1 MTMKK
6 ILFFLACALML
17 ASCENYFIDQNL
29 GGNDWIPT
37 DVRTVSYTL
46 TDADYT
52 TIVKNEDNINIALGL
67 LEKDSAAYDKLLL
80 VDSLKYFENDSVA
93 AYYLPA
99 FIANKFAY
107 LDEGSTVKVAFQINN
122 PAPEYMALLDTIHTF
137 NIADEA
143 YTNVWGTNVDVPFLT
158 PATEGK
164 LLDMVKK
171 SYTGTL
177 ADGVYA
183 IQYDYS
189 DAEPVFATADEAIT
203 LSHEDYVA
211 LTKYVAD
218 NKNVKYFESKKQGPV
233 TTVNYDVDYYWG
245 SNSKQNYINS
255 DYATWRKKY
264 DPEKLY
270 SKLSNDELKALHA
283 ERLVEGFTQVI
294 LPAYFSNPRM
304 GVYTISFLMGKD
316 QSNLK
321 REYITLMYASE
332 YKLTFCSFTDE
343 ETVVTPGI
351 DTISVGSRAALFNVS
366 NGQIEFFNADGATA
380 LVLTPADYQLLGV
393 DNLDRPERMLPKL
406 LKNKF
411 PFASFGTTYLV
422 VYRKA
427 DGSLEA
433 GRYTYNGTDWNVIK
447 ESKQKISSFTNVAS
461 NWEVAPAVYLLE
473 SFANSS
479 QGDFTLQNVLL
490 TGGLSYVWIPTAS
503 YGMKASAFVNQNN
516 PSEAWLISPIV
527 DLTEAEKPV
536 LSFDQASKFG
546 DLLNECFVMVSVDY
560 EDDVTNCDWVHI
572 PYNQDEDGKYII
584 PDGSNWT
591 FMATGDLDLSA
602 FAGQRVTIG
611 FKYTSTA
618 TSATTWE
625 VKNLVVKE
633 NK

>member
-1 MTMKK
+1 MKK
-6 ILFFLACALML
+6 ILFFLASTLML
-17 ASCENYFIDQNL
+17 ASCENYFIDKNL
-29 GGNDWIPT
+29 GGDEWTPT
-37 DVRTVSYTL
+37 DVRTINYTL

-52 TIVKNEDNINIALGL
+52 AIVDNSTNQAIALE
-67 LEKDSAAYDKLLL
+67 LEKDSAAYKKLML
-80 VDSLKYFENDSVA
+80 VDSLKYFESDSVA

-99 FIANKFAY
+99 FIANKFSY
-107 LDEGSTVKVAFQINN
+107 LDAGSTVKLAFQMYN

-143 YTNVWGTNVDVPFLT
+143 YTNVWGTNVDIPYLT
-158 PATEGK
+158 PATESK

-189 DAEPVFATADEAIT
+189 DAEPAFATVDEKIT

-211 LTKYVAD
+211 LAKYVSD
-218 NKNVKYFESKKQGPV
+218 NKNSKYFESKDKKHEIDF
-233 TTVNYDVDYYWG
+233 YLG

-255 DYATWRKKY
+255 NYATWRKKY

-270 SKLSNDELKALHA
+270 SKLSDDELKALHA
-283 ERLVEGFTQVI
+283 ERLVEGFTKVV
-294 LPAYFSNPRM
+294 LPTYFPNPRM
-304 GVYTISFLMGKD
+304 GVYTISFLMGED
-316 QSNLK
+316 QSNVR
-321 REYITLMYASE
+321 REYLTLMYASE
-332 YKLTFCSFTDE
+332 YNLTFCSFIDE
-343 ETVVTPGI
+343 ETVIVPGI
-351 DTISVGSRAALFNVS
+351 DTTSVGSRAELFQVS
-366 NGQIEFFNADGATA
+366 NGQIDFFNADGATA

-393 DNLDRPERMLPKL
+393 AHLDRPERMLPKL

-422 VYRKA
+422 VYRVA
-427 DGSLEA
+427 DGTMKA
-433 GRYTYNGTDWNVIK
+433 GRYTYNGTEWNVIK
-447 ESKQKISSFTNVAS
+447 DSKQKISSFTNVDS
-461 NWEVAPAVYLLE
+461 KWEVAPAVYLLE
-473 SFANSS
+473 SFANQS
-479 QGDFTLQNVLL
+479 QGDFTTQNVLL
-490 TGGLSYVWIPTAS
+490 TGGLSYVWIATAS

-516 PSEAWLISPIV
+516 PSEAWLVSPVV

-560 EDDVTNCDWVHI
+560 DGDVTECEWVHI
-572 PYNQDEDGKYII
+572 PFNQDEEGKYII

-591 FMATGDLDLSA
+591 FMSTGNLDLSA

-625 VKNLVVKE
+625 IKNLVVKE

>member
-1 MTMKK
+1 MKK
-6 ILFFLACALML
+6 ILFFLASTLML
-17 ASCENYFIDQNL
+17 ASCENYFIDKNL
-29 GGNDWIPT
+29 GGDEWTPT
-37 DVRTVSYTL
+37 DVRTINYTL

-52 TIVKNEDNINIALGL
+52 AIVDNSTNQAIALE
-67 LEKDSAAYDKLLL
+67 LEKDSAAYKKLML
-80 VDSLKYFENDSVA
+80 VDSLKYFESDSVA

-99 FIANKFAY
+99 FIANKFSY
-107 LDEGSTVKVAFQINN
+107 LDAGSTVKLAFQMYN

-143 YTNVWGTNVDVPFLT
+143 YANVWGTNVEVPYLT

-164 LLDMVKK
+164 LLDLVKK

-189 DAEPVFATADEAIT
+189 DAEPAFATADEKIT

-233 TTVNYDVDYYWG
+233 TTVNYDVDYYLG

-255 DYATWRKKY
+255 NYATWRKKY

-270 SKLSNDELKALHA
+270 SKLSDDELKALHA
-283 ERLVEGFTQVI
+283 ERLVEGFTKVV
-294 LPAYFSNPRM
+294 LPTYFPNPRM
-304 GVYTISFLMGKD
+304 GVYTISFLMGED
-316 QSNLK
+316 QSNVR
-321 REYITLMYASE
+321 REYLTLMYASE
-332 YKLTFCSFTDE
+332 YNLTFCSFIDE
-343 ETVVTPGI
+343 ETVVVPGM
-351 DTISVGSRAALFNVS
+351 DTTSVGSRAELFQVS
-366 NGQIEFFNADGATA
+366 NGQIDFFNADGATA

-393 DNLDRPERMLPKL
+393 AHLDRPERMLPKL
-406 LKNKF
+406 LKSKF

-422 VYRKA
+422 VYRVA
-427 DGSLEA
+427 DGTMKA

-447 ESKQKISSFTNVAS
+447 DSKQKISSFTNVDS
-461 NWEVAPAVYLLE
+461 KWEVAPAVYLLE
-473 SFANSS
+473 SFANQS
-479 QGDFTLQNVLL
+479 QGDFTTQNVLL
-490 TGGLSYVWIPTAS
+490 TGGLSYVWIATAS

-572 PYNQDEDGKYII
+572 PFNQDADGKYII

-591 FMATGDLDLSA
+591 FMSTGNLDLSA

-625 VKNLVVKE
+625 IKNLVVKE

>member
-294 LPAYFSNPRM
+294 LPAYFSNPRR

-572 PYNQDEDGKYII
+572 PYNQDADGKYII

>member
-1 MTMKK
+1 
-6 ILFFLACALML
+6 
-17 ASCENYFIDQNL
+17 
-29 GGNDWIPT
+29 
-37 DVRTVSYTL
+37 
-46 TDADYT
+46 
-52 TIVKNEDNINIALGL
+52 
-67 LEKDSAAYDKLLL
+67 
-80 VDSLKYFENDSVA
+80 
-93 AYYLPA
+93 
-99 FIANKFAY
+99 
-107 LDEGSTVKVAFQINN
+107 
-122 PAPEYMALLDTIHTF
+122 MALLDTIHTF

-143 YTNVWGTNVDVPFLT
+143 YTNVWGTNVEVPYLT
-158 PATEGK
+158 PATESK

-189 DAEPVFATADEAIT
+189 DAEPAFATADEKIT

-211 LTKYVAD
+211 LAKYVSD
-218 NKNVKYFESKKQGPV
+218 NKHSKYFENKDKKHE
-233 TTVNYDVDYYWG
+233 VDFYLG

-255 DYATWRKKY
+255 NYATWRKKF

-270 SKLSNDELKALHA
+270 SKLSDDELKALHA
-283 ERLVEGFTQVI
+283 ERLVEGFTKVV
-294 LPAYFSNPRM
+294 LPTYFPNPRM
-304 GVYTISFLMGKD
+304 GVYTISFLMGED
-316 QSNLK
+316 QSNVR
-321 REYITLMYASE
+321 REYLTLMYASE
-332 YKLTFCSFTDE
+332 YNLTFCSFIDE
-343 ETVVTPGI
+343 ETVIVPGI
-351 DTISVGSRAALFNVS
+351 DTTSVGSRAELFQVS
-366 NGQIEFFNADGATA
+366 NGQIDFFNADGATA

-393 DNLDRPERMLPKL
+393 AHLDRPERMLPKL

-422 VYRKA
+422 VYRVA
-427 DGSLEA
+427 DGTMKA

-447 ESKQKISSFTNVAS
+447 DSKQKISSFTNVDS
-461 NWEVAPAVYLLE
+461 KWEVAPAVYLME
-473 SFANSS
+473 SFANQS

-516 PSEAWLISPIV
+516 PSEAWLISPVV

-572 PYNQDEDGKYII
+572 PFNQDADGKYII

-591 FMATGDLDLSA
+591 FMSTGNLDLSA

-625 VKNLVVKE
+625 IKNLVVKE

>member
-1 MTMKK
+1 MKK

-189 DAEPVFATADEAIT
+189 DVEPVFATADEAIT

-321 REYITLMYASE
+321 REYITMMYASE

-572 PYNQDEDGKYII
+572 PFNQDADGKYII

>member
-1 MTMKK
+1 MAIVSRAGAACGICDTKTK
-6 ILFFLACALML
+6 DAILAILDKFRLPT
-17 ASCENYFIDQNL
+17 SC
-29 GGNDWIPT
+29 
-37 DVRTVSYTL
+37 
-46 TDADYT
+46 
-52 TIVKNEDNINIALGL
+52 
-67 LEKDSAAYDKLLL
+67 
-80 VDSLKYFENDSVA
+80 
-93 AYYLPA
+93 
-99 FIANKFAY
+99 
-107 LDEGSTVKVAFQINN
+107 
-122 PAPEYMALLDTIHTF
+122 
-137 NIADEA
+137 
-143 YTNVWGTNVDVPFLT
+143 
-158 PATEGK
+158 
-164 LLDMVKK
+164 
-171 SYTGTL
+171 
-177 ADGVYA
+177 
-183 IQYDYS
+183 DYS

-572 PYNQDEDGKYII
+572 PYNQDADGKYII

>member
-1 MTMKK
+1 MKK
-6 ILFFLACALML
+6 ILFFLACTLML

-572 PYNQDEDGKYII
+572 PYNQDADGKYII

>member
-1 MTMKK
+1 MKK

-189 DAEPVFATADEAIT
+189 DVEPVFATADEAIT

-572 PYNQDEDGKYII
+572 PFNQDADGKYII

>member
-1 MTMKK
+1 MKK
-6 ILFFLACALML
+6 ILFFLASTLML
-17 ASCENYFIDQNL
+17 ASCENYFIDKNL
-29 GGNDWIPT
+29 GGDEWTPT
-37 DVRTVSYTL
+37 DVRTINYTL

-52 TIVKNEDNINIALGL
+52 AIVDNSTNQAIALE
-67 LEKDSAAYDKLLL
+67 LEKDSAAYKKLML
-80 VDSLKYFENDSVA
+80 VDSLKYFESDSVA

-99 FIANKFAY
+99 FIANKFSY
-107 LDEGSTVKVAFQINN
+107 LDAGSTVKLAFQMYN

-143 YTNVWGTNVDVPFLT
+143 YANVWGTNVEVPYLT

-164 LLDMVKK
+164 LLDLVKK

-189 DAEPVFATADEAIT
+189 DAEPAFATADEKIT

-211 LTKYVAD
+211 LAKYVSD
-218 NKNVKYFESKKQGPV
+218 NKHSKYFESKDKKHEIDF
-233 TTVNYDVDYYWG
+233 YLG

-255 DYATWRKKY
+255 NYATWRKKF

-270 SKLSNDELKALHA
+270 SALSDEQMAELHA
-283 ERLVEGFTQVI
+283 ERLVEGFTKVV
-294 LPAYFSNPRM
+294 LPTYFPNPRM
-304 GVYTISFLMGKD
+304 GVYTISFLMGED
-316 QSNLK
+316 QSNVR
-321 REYITLMYASE
+321 REYLTLMYASE
-332 YKLTFCSFTDE
+332 YNLTFCSFIDE
-343 ETVVTPGI
+343 ETVIVPGI
-351 DTISVGSRAALFNVS
+351 DTTSVGSRAELFQVS
-366 NGQIEFFNADGATA
+366 NGQIDFFNADGATA

-393 DNLDRPERMLPKL
+393 AHLDRPERMLPKF

-422 VYRKA
+422 VYRVA
-427 DGSLEA
+427 DGSLKA

-447 ESKQKISSFTNVAS
+447 DSKQKISSFTNVDS
-461 NWEVAPAVYLLE
+461 KWEVAPAVYLLE
-473 SFANSS
+473 SFANQS
-479 QGDFTLQNVLL
+479 QGDFTTQNVLL
-490 TGGLSYVWIPTAS
+490 TGGLSYVWIATAS

-516 PSEAWLISPIV
+516 PSEAWLISPVV

-560 EDDVTNCDWVHI
+560 EGDVTECEWVHI
-572 PYNQDEDGKYII
+572 PFNQDEEGKYII

-591 FMATGDLDLSA
+591 FMSTGNLDLSA

-625 VKNLVVKE
+625 IKNLVVKE

>member
-1 MTMKK
+1 MKK
-6 ILFFLACALML
+6 ILFFLASTLML
-17 ASCENYFIDQNL
+17 ASCENYFIDKNL
-29 GGNDWIPT
+29 GGDEWTPT
-37 DVRTVSYTL
+37 DVRTINYTL

-52 TIVKNEDNINIALGL
+52 AIVDNSTNQAIALE
-67 LEKDSAAYDKLLL
+67 LEKDSAAYKKLML
-80 VDSLKYFENDSVA
+80 VDSLKYFESDSVA

-99 FIANKFAY
+99 FIANKFSY
-107 LDEGSTVKVAFQINN
+107 LDAGSTVKLAFQMYN

-143 YTNVWGTNVDVPFLT
+143 YTNVWGTNVEVPYLT
-158 PATEGK
+158 PATESK

-189 DAEPVFATADEAIT
+189 DAEPAFATADEKIT

-211 LTKYVAD
+211 LAKYVSD
-218 NKNVKYFESKKQGPV
+218 NKNSKYFENKDKKHEIDF
-233 TTVNYDVDYYWG
+233 YLG

-255 DYATWRKKY
+255 NYATWRKKF

-270 SKLSNDELKALHA
+270 SALSDEQMAELHA
-283 ERLVEGFTQVI
+283 ERLVEGFTKVV
-294 LPAYFSNPRM
+294 LPTYFPNPRM
-304 GVYTISFLMGKD
+304 GVYTISFLMGED
-316 QSNLK
+316 QSNVR
-321 REYITLMYASE
+321 REYLTLMYASE
-332 YKLTFCSFTDE
+332 YNLTFCSFIDE
-343 ETVVTPGI
+343 ETVIVPGI
-351 DTISVGSRAALFNVS
+351 DTTSVGSRAELFQVS
-366 NGQIEFFNADGATA
+366 NGQIDFFNADGATA

-393 DNLDRPERMLPKL
+393 AHLDRPERMLPKL

-422 VYRKA
+422 VYRVA
-427 DGSLEA
+427 DGTMKA

-447 ESKQKISSFTNVAS
+447 DSKQKISSFTNVDS
-461 NWEVAPAVYLLE
+461 KWEVAPAVYLLE
-473 SFANSS
+473 SFANQS
-479 QGDFTLQNVLL
+479 QGDFTTQNVLL
-490 TGGLSYVWIPTAS
+490 TGGLSYVWIATAS

-516 PSEAWLISPIV
+516 PSEAWLVSPVV

-560 EDDVTNCDWVHI
+560 DGDVTECEWVHI
-572 PYNQDEDGKYII
+572 PFNQDEEGKYII

-591 FMATGDLDLSA
+591 FMSTGNLDLSA

-625 VKNLVVKE
+625 IKNLVVKE

>member
-6 ILFFLACALML
+6 ILYFLVCTLLL

-29 GGNDWIPT
+29 GGDEWTPT

-46 TDADYT
+46 IDADYT
-52 TIVKNEDNINIALGL
+52 AITKDAANIHIALG
-67 LEKDSAAYDKLLL
+67 LEKDSAAYYKLQL

-107 LDEGSTVKVAFQINN
+107 LDAGSTVKVAFQIHN

-143 YTNVWGTNVDVPFLT
+143 YANVWGTNVEVPYLT

-164 LLDMVKK
+164 LLDLVKK

-189 DAEPVFATADEAIT
+189 DAEPAFATADEKIT

-211 LTKYVAD
+211 LAKYVSD
-218 NKNVKYFESKKQGPV
+218 NKHSKYFENKDKKHEIDF
-233 TTVNYDVDYYWG
+233 YLG

-255 DYATWRKKY
+255 NYATWRKKY

-270 SKLSNDELKALHA
+270 SKLSDDELKALHA
-283 ERLVEGFTQVI
+283 ERLVEGFTKVV
-294 LPAYFSNPRM
+294 LPTYFPNPRM
-304 GVYTISFLMGKD
+304 GVYTISFLMGED
-316 QSNLK
+316 QSNVR
-321 REYITLMYASE
+321 REYLTLMYASE
-332 YKLTFCSFTDE
+332 YNLTFCSFIDE
-343 ETVVTPGI
+343 ETVVVPGI
-351 DTISVGSRAALFNVS
+351 DTTSVGSRAELFQVS
-366 NGQIEFFNADGATA
+366 NGQIDFFNADGATA

-393 DNLDRPERMLPKL
+393 AHLDRPERMLPKL

-422 VYRKA
+422 VYRVA
-427 DGSLEA
+427 DGTMKA

-447 ESKQKISSFTNVAS
+447 DSKQKISSFTNVDS
-461 NWEVAPAVYLLE
+461 KWEVAPAVYLME
-473 SFANSS
+473 SFANQS

-490 TGGLSYVWIPTAS
+490 TGGLSYVWIPTAN

-516 PSEAWLISPIV
+516 PSEAWLISPVV

-572 PYNQDEDGKYII
+572 PFNQDADGKYII

-591 FMATGDLDLSA
+591 FMSTGNLDLSA

-625 VKNLVVKE
+625 IKNLVVKE

>member
-1 MTMKK
+1 MKK
-6 ILFFLACALML
+6 ILFFLASTLML
-17 ASCENYFIDQNL
+17 ASCENYFIDKNL
-29 GGNDWIPT
+29 GGDEWTPT
-37 DVRTVSYTL
+37 DVRTINYTL

-52 TIVKNEDNINIALGL
+52 AIVDNSTNQAIALE
-67 LEKDSAAYDKLLL
+67 LEKDSAAYKKLML
-80 VDSLKYFENDSVA
+80 VDSLKYFESDSVA

-99 FIANKFAY
+99 FIANKFSY
-107 LDEGSTVKVAFQINN
+107 LDAGSTVKLAFQMYN

-143 YTNVWGTNVDVPFLT
+143 YTNVWGTNVEVPYLT
-158 PATEGK
+158 PATESK

-189 DAEPVFATADEAIT
+189 DTEPAFATADEKIT

-211 LTKYVAD
+211 LAKYVSD
-218 NKNVKYFESKKQGPV
+218 NKNSKYFENKDKKHEIDF
-233 TTVNYDVDYYWG
+233 YLG

-255 DYATWRKKY
+255 NYATWRKKF

-270 SKLSNDELKALHA
+270 SALSDEQMAELHA
-283 ERLVEGFTQVI
+283 ERLVEGFTKVV
-294 LPAYFSNPRM
+294 LPTYFPNPRM
-304 GVYTISFLMGKD
+304 GVYTISFLMGED
-316 QSNLK
+316 QSNVR
-321 REYITLMYASE
+321 REYLTLMYASE
-332 YKLTFCSFTDE
+332 YNLTFCSFIDE
-343 ETVVTPGI
+343 ETVIVPGM
-351 DTISVGSRAALFNVS
+351 DTTSVGSRAELFQVS
-366 NGQIEFFNADGATA
+366 NGQIDFFNADGATA

-393 DNLDRPERMLPKL
+393 AHLDRPERMLPKL

-422 VYRKA
+422 VYRVA
-427 DGSLEA
+427 DGSLKA

-447 ESKQKISSFTNVAS
+447 DSKQKISSFTNVDS
-461 NWEVAPAVYLLE
+461 KWEVAPAVYLME
-473 SFANSS
+473 SFANQS
-479 QGDFTLQNVLL
+479 QGDFTTQNVLL
-490 TGGLSYVWIPTAS
+490 TGGLSYVWIATAS

-560 EDDVTNCDWVHI
+560 EDDVTECDWVHI
-572 PYNQDEDGKYII
+572 PFNQDADGKYII

-591 FMATGDLDLSA
+591 FMATGNLDLSA

-625 VKNLVVKE
+625 IKNLVVKE

>member
-1 MTMKK
+1 MKK
-6 ILFFLACALML
+6 ILFFLASTLML
-17 ASCENYFIDQNL
+17 ASCENYFIDKNL
-29 GGNDWIPT
+29 GGDEWTPT
-37 DVRTVSYTL
+37 DVRTINYTL

-52 TIVKNEDNINIALGL
+52 TIVDNSTNQAIALE
-67 LEKDSAAYDKLLL
+67 LEKDSAAYKKLML
-80 VDSLKYFENDSVA
+80 VDSLKYFESDSVA

-99 FIANKFAY
+99 FIANKFSY
-107 LDEGSTVKVAFQINN
+107 LDAGSTVKLAFQMYN

-143 YTNVWGTNVDVPFLT
+143 YANVWGTNVEVPYLT
-158 PATEGK
+158 PATESK

-189 DAEPVFATADEAIT
+189 DAEPAFATADEKIT

-233 TTVNYDVDYYWG
+233 TTVNYDVDYYLG

-255 DYATWRKKY
+255 NYATWRKKF

-270 SKLSNDELKALHA
+270 SKLSDDELKALHA
-283 ERLVEGFTQVI
+283 ERLVEGFTKVV
-294 LPAYFSNPRM
+294 LPTYFPNPRM
-304 GVYTISFLMGKD
+304 GVYTISFLMGED
-316 QSNLK
+316 QSNVR
-321 REYITLMYASE
+321 REYLTLMYASE
-332 YKLTFCSFTDE
+332 YNLTFCSFIDE
-343 ETVVTPGI
+343 ETVIVPGI
-351 DTISVGSRAALFNVS
+351 DTTSVGSRAELFQVS
-366 NGQIEFFNADGATA
+366 NGQIDFFNADGATA

-393 DNLDRPERMLPKL
+393 AHLDRPERMLPKL

-422 VYRKA
+422 VYRVA
-427 DGSLEA
+427 DGTMKA

-447 ESKQKISSFTNVAS
+447 DSKQKISSFTNVDS
-461 NWEVAPAVYLLE
+461 KWEVAPAVYLME
-473 SFANSS
+473 SFANQS

-490 TGGLSYVWIPTAS
+490 TGGLSYVWIPTAN

-516 PSEAWLISPIV
+516 PSEAWLISPVV

-560 EDDVTNCDWVHI
+560 EDDVTNCDWLHI
-572 PYNQDEDGKYII
+572 PFNQDADGKYII

-591 FMATGDLDLSA
+591 FMSTGNLDLSA

-625 VKNLVVKE
+625 IKNLVVKE

>member
-177 ADGVYA
+177 ANGIYA

-572 PYNQDEDGKYII
+572 PYNQDADGKYII

>member
-380 LVLTPADYQLLGV
+380 FVLTPADYQLLGV

-572 PYNQDEDGKYII
+572 PYNQDADGKYII

>member
-1 MTMKK
+1 MKK
-6 ILFFLACALML
+6 ILFFLASTLML
-17 ASCENYFIDQNL
+17 ASCENYFIDKNL
-29 GGNDWIPT
+29 GGDEWTPT
-37 DVRTVSYTL
+37 DVRTINYTL

-52 TIVKNEDNINIALGL
+52 AIVDNSTNQAIALE
-67 LEKDSAAYDKLLL
+67 LEKDSAAYKKLML
-80 VDSLKYFENDSVA
+80 VDSLKYFESDSVA

-99 FIANKFAY
+99 FIANKFSY
-107 LDEGSTVKVAFQINN
+107 LDAGSTVKLAFQMYN

-143 YTNVWGTNVDVPFLT
+143 YANVWGTNVEVPYLT
-158 PATEGK
+158 PATESK

-189 DAEPVFATADEAIT
+189 DAEPAFATADEKIT

-211 LTKYVAD
+211 LAKYVSD
-218 NKNVKYFESKKQGPV
+218 NKNSKYFENKDKKHEIDF
-233 TTVNYDVDYYWG
+233 YLG

-255 DYATWRKKY
+255 NYATWRKKY

-270 SKLSNDELKALHA
+270 SKLSDDELKALHA
-283 ERLVEGFTQVI
+283 ERLVEGFTKVV
-294 LPAYFSNPRM
+294 LPTYFPNPRM
-304 GVYTISFLMGKD
+304 GVYTISFLMGED
-316 QSNLK
+316 QSNVR
-321 REYITLMYASE
+321 REYLTLMYASE
-332 YKLTFCSFTDE
+332 YNLTFCSFIDE
-343 ETVVTPGI
+343 ETVIVPGI
-351 DTISVGSRAALFNVS
+351 DTTSVGSRAELFQVS
-366 NGQIEFFNADGATA
+366 NGQIDFFNADGATA

-393 DNLDRPERMLPKL
+393 AHLDRPERMLPKL

-422 VYRKA
+422 VYRVA
-427 DGSLEA
+427 DGTMKA

-447 ESKQKISSFTNVAS
+447 DSKQKISSFTNVDS
-461 NWEVAPAVYLLE
+461 KWEVAPAVYLME
-473 SFANSS
+473 SFANQS
-479 QGDFTLQNVLL
+479 QGDFTTQNVLL
-490 TGGLSYVWIPTAS
+490 TGGLSYVWIATAS

-516 PSEAWLISPIV
+516 PSEAWLVSPVV

-560 EDDVTNCDWVHI
+560 EDDVTECEWVHI
-572 PYNQDEDGKYII
+572 PFNQDEEGKYII

-591 FMATGDLDLSA
+591 FMSTGNLDLSA

-625 VKNLVVKE
+625 IKNLVVKE

>member
-1 MTMKK
+1 LKDDAKSPWGSDNKYLFSLYQGEHLHLGEEQSVIGEIDEDKIPVTGNSRFGCWICTMVKEDK
-6 ILFFLACALML
+6 SLKA
-17 ASCENYFIDQNL
+17 FID
-29 GGNDWIPT
+29 GGETWLVPLRDYRDWM
-37 DVRTVSYTL
+37 
-46 TDADYT
+46 
-52 TIVKNEDNINIALGL
+52 
-67 LEKDSAAYDKLLL
+67 LEMRSTPSAR
-80 VDSLKYFENDSVA
+80 E
-93 AYYLPA
+93 
-99 FIANKFAY
+99 
-107 LDEGSTVKVAFQINN
+107 
-122 PAPEYMALLDTIHTF
+122 
-137 NIADEA
+137 
-143 YTNVWGTNVDVPFLT
+143 
-158 PATEGK
+158 
-164 LLDMVKK
+164 
-171 SYTGTL
+171 
-177 ADGVYA
+177 
-183 IQYDYS
+183 
-189 DAEPVFATADEAIT
+189 
-203 LSHEDYVA
+203 
-211 LTKYVAD
+211 TK
-218 NKNVKYFESKKQGPV
+218 
-233 TTVNYDVDYYWG
+233 
-245 SNSKQNYINS
+245 
-255 DYATWRKKY
+255 R
-264 DPEKLY
+264 
-270 SKLSNDELKALHA
+270 
-283 ERLVEGFTQVI
+283 R
-294 LPAYFSNPRM
+294 
-304 GVYTISFLMGKD
+304 
-316 QSNLK
+316 
-321 REYITLMYASE
+321 
-332 YKLTFCSFTDE
+332 
-343 ETVVTPGI
+343 
-351 DTISVGSRAALFNVS
+351 
-366 NGQIEFFNADGATA
+366 NGA
-380 LVLTPADYQLLGV
+380 
-393 DNLDRPERMLPKL
+393 M
-406 LKNKF
+406 
-411 PFASFGTTYLV
+411 
-422 VYRKA
+422 YRKA

>member
-1 MTMKK
+1 MKK
-6 ILFFLACALML
+6 ILFFLASTLML
-17 ASCENYFIDQNL
+17 ASCENYFIDKNL
-29 GGNDWIPT
+29 GGDEWTPT
-37 DVRTVSYTL
+37 DVRTINYTL

-52 TIVKNEDNINIALGL
+52 AIVDNSTNQAIALE
-67 LEKDSAAYDKLLL
+67 LEKDSAAYKKLML
-80 VDSLKYFENDSVA
+80 VDSLKYFESDSVA

-99 FIANKFAY
+99 FIANKFSY
-107 LDEGSTVKVAFQINN
+107 LDAGSTVKLAFQMYN

-143 YTNVWGTNVDVPFLT
+143 YTNVWGTNVEVPYLT
-158 PATEGK
+158 PATESK

-189 DAEPVFATADEAIT
+189 DAEPAFATADEKIT

-211 LTKYVAD
+211 LAKYVSD
-218 NKNVKYFESKKQGPV
+218 NKNSKYFENKDKKHEIDF
-233 TTVNYDVDYYWG
+233 YLG

-255 DYATWRKKY
+255 NYATWRKKY

-270 SKLSNDELKALHA
+270 SKLSDDELKALHA
-283 ERLVEGFTQVI
+283 ERLVEGFTKVV
-294 LPAYFSNPRM
+294 LPTYFPNPRM
-304 GVYTISFLMGKD
+304 GVYTISFLMGED
-316 QSNLK
+316 QSNVR
-321 REYITLMYASE
+321 REYLTLMYASE
-332 YKLTFCSFTDE
+332 YNLTFCSFIDE
-343 ETVVTPGI
+343 ETVIVPGI
-351 DTISVGSRAALFNVS
+351 DTTSVGSRAELFQVS
-366 NGQIEFFNADGATA
+366 NGQIDFFNADGATA

-393 DNLDRPERMLPKL
+393 AHLDRPERMLPKL
-406 LKNKF
+406 LKNKY

-422 VYRKA
+422 VYRVA
-427 DGSLEA
+427 DGSLKA

-447 ESKQKISSFTNVAS
+447 DSKQKISSFTNVDS
-461 NWEVAPAVYLLE
+461 KWEVAPAVYLLE
-473 SFANSS
+473 SFANQS
-479 QGDFTLQNVLL
+479 QGDFTTQNVLL
-490 TGGLSYVWIPTAS
+490 TGGLSYVWIATAS

-516 PSEAWLISPIV
+516 PSEAWLVSPVV

-560 EDDVTNCDWVHI
+560 EDDVTDCDWVHI
-572 PYNQDEDGKYII
+572 PFNQDADGKYII

-591 FMATGDLDLSA
+591 FMSTGNLDLSA

-625 VKNLVVKE
+625 IKNLVVKE

>member
-1 MTMKK
+1 MKK

-80 VDSLKYFENDSVA
+80 VDSVKYFENDSVA

-546 DLLNECFVMVSVDY
+546 DLLNECFVMVSVNY

-572 PYNQDEDGKYII
+572 PYNQDADGKYII

>member
-189 DAEPVFATADEAIT
+189 DVEPVFATADEAIT

-527 DLTEAEKPV
+527 DLTEAENPV

-572 PYNQDEDGKYII
+572 PFNQDADGKYII

>member
-1 MTMKK
+1 MKK

-572 PYNQDEDGKYII
+572 PYNQDADGKYII